1 MQIQF
6 RLENTNANKDTNT
19 NVNKDTNTNTDR
31 DIEDWSYPSATSC
44 QQRDCCT
51 VQIKCMYEMFILNE
65 HMTCECRCL
74 WKWKKKCKD
83 FCVMQLCIPRALV
96 CG

>member
-44 QQRDCCT
+44 QQRDSCI
-51 VQIKCMYEMFILNE
+51 VQIKCMYEMFIWNE
-65 HMTCECRCL
+65 YMKCKWRYKCL
-74 WKWKKKCKD
+74 WKWRKFVNICL
-83 FCVMQLCIPRALV
+83 LCRALV